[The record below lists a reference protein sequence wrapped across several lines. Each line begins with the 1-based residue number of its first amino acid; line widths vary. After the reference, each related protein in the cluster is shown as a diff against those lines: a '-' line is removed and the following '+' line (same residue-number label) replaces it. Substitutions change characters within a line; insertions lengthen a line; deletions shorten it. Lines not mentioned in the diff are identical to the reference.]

1 MVDCFC
7 FAGHL
12 PEGLLRELPDAEVF
26 DEAAQT
32 EEAFVKPEGDLD
44 DLQKQLEALNA
55 FWPLLLVT
63 CTHKHKVFIEWLL

>member
-26 DEAAQT
+26 DESART
-32 EEAFVKPEGDLD
+32 EAFVKPEGDLD

-55 FWPLLLVT
+55 F
-63 CTHKHKVFIEWLL
+63 